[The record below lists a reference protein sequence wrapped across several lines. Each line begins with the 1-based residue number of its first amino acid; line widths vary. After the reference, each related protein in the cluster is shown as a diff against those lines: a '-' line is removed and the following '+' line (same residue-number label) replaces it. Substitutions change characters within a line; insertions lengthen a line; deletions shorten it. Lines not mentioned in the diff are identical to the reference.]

1 MESELEQSKKW
12 VIRLTLSEE
21 DYNRLLLSSM
31 KNLEF
36 NVNVG
41 EIIDYNEFSHLCTF
55 DITFRNVHVRQKNQL
70 FAMFFIKTF
79 SVN

>member
-12 VIRLTLSEE
+12 VTRLTLSEE
-21 DYNRLLLSSM
+21 EYNKLLLSSM

-41 EIIDYNEFSHLCTF
+41 SIIEYNEFSHLVVF
-55 DITFRNVHVRQKNQL
+55 DLTFRNVHVRQKNQL
-70 FAMFFIKTF
+70 FAMYFIKTF
-79 SVN
+79 SGN